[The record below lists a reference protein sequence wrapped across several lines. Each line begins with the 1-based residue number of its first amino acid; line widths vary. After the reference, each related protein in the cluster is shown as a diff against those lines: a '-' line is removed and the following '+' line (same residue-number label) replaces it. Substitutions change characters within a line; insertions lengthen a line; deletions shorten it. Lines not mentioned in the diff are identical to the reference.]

1 VRVVV
6 VSNDVIPGMG
16 VPVAAPGLRA
26 WGMALGLRALG
37 HDVTIVI
44 DHWIV
49 GQVWR
54 GSVPPPTPPGA
65 VVLPIKRVAD
75 YVTAQ
80 AVDALVITNSN
91 HADKLGDLG
100 PCRLVYDFFAP
111 KLLEL
116 AENVEREDLQRA
128 TRSLEERKRAALA
141 RSDAVA
147 VNGAKKLGYVRRWL
161 ERSGVPDLPVA
172 VVNPGLP
179 HVTPRPTAD
188 GPLEA
193 VVSGYLQPWSRPGA
207 WAEAALPLLDS
218 GDLRL
223 HLLVGEHW
231 GGRGA
236 RQMPEEMRRLADHP
250 AVVAHGLLRFGDFR
264 GLLAGCH
271 LSIDVF
277 DRNPERELAMVT
289 RSVVALSCGLPVL
302 HVPFTEVSPWIS
314 EYDAGWLVDED
325 DVPAMREILEKAAAD
340 LDTLI
345 PSRAGAVAV
354 SERVLDP
361 AIAASPLAEL
371 IQSVVGR

>member
-6 VSNDVIPGMG
+6 LSNDVIPGMG

-26 WGMALGLRALG
+26 WGMALGLRELG
-37 HDVTIVI
+37 HHVTIVI

-54 GSVPPPTPPGA
+54 GTVPAPTPPGA
-65 VVLPIKRVAD
+65 AVLPIKRIAD
-75 YVTAQ
+75 YVRAQ
-80 AVDALVITNSN
+80 AVDAVVITNSN

-100 PCRLVYDFFAP
+100 RCRLIYDFFAP

-116 AENVEREDLQRA
+116 AENVEREDLERA
-128 TRSLEERKRAALA
+128 KQALTERKLAALA

-147 VNGAKKLGYVRRWL
+147 VNGARKLDYVREWL
-161 ERSGVPDLPVA
+161 QRSGVPDLPMA

-179 HVTPRPTAD
+179 HVTPRPAGD
-188 GPLEA
+188 GPLQA
-193 VVSGYLQPWSRPGA
+193 VVSGYLQHWSRPGA

-231 GGRGA
+231 GGRTA
-236 RQMPEEMRRLADHP
+236 RQMPEEMRRVADHP
-250 AVVAHGLLRFGDFR
+250 GVTTHGLLRFGDFR
-264 GLLAGCH
+264 ELLASCH

-302 HVPFTEVSPWIS
+302 HVPFTEVSPWIR
-314 EYDAGWLVDED
+314 EYHAGWLVEEH
-325 DVPAMREILEKAAAD
+325 DVLAMREILAKAATD
-340 LDTLI
+340 LGTLVR
-345 PSRAGAVAV
+345 PREGAVAV

-361 AIAASPLAEL
+361 AIAAAPLADL
-371 IQSVVGR
+371 LRRVVGC